1 MVPGAR
7 RLFKRRVIM
16 GVAVVGVMAGITYAQ
31 ARRESEPFD
40 EADVFVE
47 LNDTDGD
54 LGLHARIDGEPWTS
68 LQIQDSRRRPILR
81 VNTTGALRAQGLT
94 ELSFESAEPEFEE
107 LDPADFVA
115 RFPAGLYAIVGHLQ
129 EGGWLRSTDLLS
141 HVLAAPPTNVL
152 VSGLPAAEDCDA
164 DPLPVV
170 SAPVVIDWDPVTTS
184 HPDIGAAGPVE
195 IRRYQLFV
203 EGEGVTF
210 GIDLSPSTTEFEIPG
225 AITDLGEEF
234 KFEII
239 AQTTTGN
246 NTAIESCF
254 VVQ

>member
-1 MVPGAR
+1 MKKGGHRTQALFLGA
-7 RLFKRRVIM
+7 
-16 GVAVVGVMAGITYAQ
+16 VALLASVTLLVGTARTQPAQ
-31 ARRESEPFD
+31 RFSEAEIFL
-40 EADVFVE
+40 E

-54 LGLHARIDGEPWTS
+54 LGLHAVIDGEPWTS
-68 LQIQDSRRRPILR
+68 LQIRDTGRRPILR
-81 VNTTGALRAQGLT
+81 VDTTGRLRAQGLT

-107 LDPADFVA
+107 LAPAEFFE
-115 RFPAGLYAIVGHLQ
+115 RFPAGFYPVVGRGL
-129 EGGWLRSTDLLS
+129 EGGRLRSNDLLS
-141 HVLAAPPTNVL
+141 HVLAAPPSNVL
-152 VSGLPAAEDCDA
+152 VSGLAAAENCDA

-170 SAPVVIDWDPVTTS
+170 SAPVVIDWDPVTAS

-203 EGEGVTF
+203 EGEAVRF
-210 GIDLSPSTTEFEIPG
+210 GIDLAPSITEFEVPG

-246 NTAIESCF
+246 NTAVESCF
-254 VVQ
+254 IVQ